1 MEFKNLTVKDST
13 VVGFVAGIIGTAIGF
28 GLFMAVFCLFN
39 SVSPEYFI
47 YDFFLAIPDF
57 QSRILSFSAL
67 VNVVFFAM
75 MLKKEKYQ
83 FCRGLMLALFVNVI
97 AVIWLY

>member
-1 MEFKNLTVKDST
+1 MEFRNLTIKDST
-13 VVGFVAGIIGTAIGF
+13 FVGFGAGILGTAMGF
-28 GLFMAVFCLFN
+28 TLFMSVFCLFN
-39 SVSPEYFI
+39 DVSIEFFI

-83 FCRGLMLALFVNVI
+83 FCRGLMLALVMNVI